1 MSHLAGESFGIGPA
15 ARHPVS
21 GGPVQ
26 ALLIVDVDGGPMHE
40 RRCYDAG
47 PATVTSVPIGV
58 RGHVVAASGM
68 AISTHPLLCGLP

>member
-15 ARHPVS
+15 ARLPVG

-26 ALLIVDVDGGPMHE
+26 ALLVVDVDSGPMHD

-58 RGHVVAASGM
+58 RGHVLAASGM

>member
-1 MSHLAGESFGIGPA
+1 MSHFAGESFGTGPA

-26 ALLIVDVDGGPMHE
+26 APLVVDVDGGPMHE